1 MLNYDKPIKKC
12 VIIEYGSR
20 NTFTFVIRKLNTMKE
35 ILRILI
41 LGIKT
46 GFGIDYSEY
55 IPDTEE
61 PILVA
66 E

>member
-1 MLNYDKPIKKC
+1 
-12 VIIEYGSR
+12 
-20 NTFTFVIRKLNTMKE
+20 MKE